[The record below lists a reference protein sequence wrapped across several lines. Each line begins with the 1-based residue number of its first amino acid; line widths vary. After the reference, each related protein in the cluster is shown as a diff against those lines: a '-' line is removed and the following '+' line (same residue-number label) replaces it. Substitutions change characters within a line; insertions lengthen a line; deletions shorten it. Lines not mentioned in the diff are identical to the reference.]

1 MTIQSRRLMGVA
13 VDNIKQNVG
22 NLGLCLAAV
31 SLLFLVTSCR
41 KEVAAGSDNS
51 PTRPAAEVIAE
62 ADTLYSGRGDLKK
75 VRQGLIALRH
85 AQATEAENYDLAWR
99 LAKFDYYLGSH
110 SPDDAER
117 EKTFREGIEAG
128 KLAVRLQD
136 GKADGHFWLG
146 ANYGGNA
153 QISTLAGLAEI
164 EDIKREMEA
173 VLKLDEGYSAGSA
186 YMVLGQVYLEAPRLL
201 GGDRQKAIE
210 YFQKGLRLGPNN
222 SLLRWHLAQAY
233 AEANRKEDARK
244 EIEGLLAMKV
254 EPGYEPEHKEAVEK
268 AQKLA
273 EKLK

>member
-1 MTIQSRRLMGVA
+1 MRGDTSGIRQKAR
-13 VDNIKQNVG
+13 K
-22 NLGLCLAAV
+22 LGLFLAAL
-31 SLLFLVTSCR
+31 SLLFGATSCR
-41 KEVAAGSDNS
+41 KEAEASRDPS
-51 PTRPAAEVIAE
+51 PARPAAEAIVEAE
-62 ADTLYSGRGDLKK
+62 TLYAGREDLTK
-75 VRQGLIALRH
+75 VRRALVALRQ
-85 AQATEAENYDLAWR
+85 AQAAEPSNYDLAWHV
-99 LAKFDYYLGSH
+99 AKFNYYLGSH
-110 SPDDAER
+110 SPDGPER
-117 EKTFREGIEAG
+117 EKAFREGIEAG

-153 QISTLAGLAEI
+153 QISMLAGLADI

-186 YMVLGQVYLEAPRLL
+186 YMVLGQVYLEAPKLL
-201 GGDRQKAIE
+201 GGDTQTAIE
-210 YFQKGLRLGPNN
+210 YFQKGLRFGPNN

-244 EIEGLLAMKV
+244 AIEALLAIKV
-254 EPGYEPEHKEAVEK
+254 EPGYEPEQKEAVEK